1 MPHAARL
8 LLAVTA
14 LVCFGAI
21 LPASAET
28 VALRHIRIF
37 DSGDGGEEDATL
49 VIEEGR
55 IAAVGPATRTSIP
68 DNVRILDLTGR
79 TVVPGLITDHSH
91 VGWTDGITGGR
102 KNFTRENVA
111 RQLEQ
116 YQRFGV
122 TTVMS
127 LGMNAP
133 LAEQLA
139 EESRTGQ
146 LPGAELLSADR
157 GLGMPGGVPQIELGT
172 DQIDRPATAGEAR
185 AAVQGIAGRH
195 ARLVKIWVD
204 DNRRTAPGKMPPE
217 IYRAIIDEAHQHHLR
232 VAAHVYYLE
241 DAKALVAAG
250 IDILAHGVRD
260 QPVDDELI
268 TAMKAHKT
276 WYVATLGLNES
287 FFVYAQRPKWME
299 SDFFR
304 SALQPALAAQ
314 FDDAAW
320 RSKTLGDGR
329 KVELERDAV
338 RINQRNVKRL
348 YDAGVR
354 IGFGTDSGATP
365 LRIPGFAEHRELE
378 LLVEAGLTPRQ
389 AITIATRSAAELLEL
404 TDRGRI
410 AKGLRADFVVVKEN
424 PSRDLS
430 ALREIE
436 AVCCRGTAF
445 DAAPKAEG
453 QPR

>member
-1 MPHAARL
+1 MPIPLRL
-8 LLAVTA
+8 LTAVLLSLFA
-14 LVCFGAI
+14 AVA
-21 LPASAET
+21 PASAET
-28 VALRHIRIF
+28 IALQHVRIF
-37 DSGDGGEEDATL
+37 DGGEGALEDATL
-49 VIEEGR
+49 LIEEGR
-55 IAAVGPATRTSIP
+55 IAAVGPAASTPVP
-68 DNVRILDLTGR
+68 DNARVIDLTGR
-79 TVVPGLITDHSH
+79 TVVPGLISDHSH
-91 VGWTDGITGGR
+91 VGWTDGVTVGR

-116 YQRFGV
+116 YRWFGV

-139 EESRTGQ
+139 EESLAGK
-146 LPGAELLSADR
+146 LPGAQLLSADR
-157 GLGMPGGVPQIELGT
+157 GLGMPGGVPQVDLGT
-172 DQIDRPATAGEAR
+172 DQIERPATAEAAR
-185 AAVQGIAGRH
+185 AAVRGIAGRH

-217 IYRAIIDEAHQHHLR
+217 VYRAIAEEAHHHGLR

-250 IDILAHGVRD
+250 IGILAHGVRD

-268 TAMKAHKT
+268 AAMKARKT

-287 FFVYAQRPKWME
+287 FYVYAERPKWMATE
-299 SDFFR
+299 FFR
-304 SALQPALAAQ
+304 SALQPSLAAQ

-320 RSKTLGDGR
+320 RAKTLADGR

-338 RINQRNVKRL
+338 RINQRNLKRL
-348 YDAGVR
+348 HDAGVR

-378 LLVEAGLTPRQ
+378 LMVEAGLTPRE
-389 AITIATRSAAELLEL
+389 AITIATHSAAELLEL
-404 TDRGRI
+404 ADRGRI
-410 AKGLRADFVVVKEN
+410 AKGLRADFLVVKGD
-424 PSRDLS
+424 PSRDLL

-436 AVCCRGTAF
+436 SVWCRGRL
-445 DAAPKAEG
+445 
-453 QPR
+453 Q

>member
-1 MPHAARL
+1 MPLAARL
-8 LLAVTA
+8 VFAATA
-14 LVCFGAI
+14 LFCLGAP

-28 VALRHIRIF
+28 ITLRHVRIF
-37 DSGDGGEEDATL
+37 DSGDGAQEDAAL

-55 IAAVGPATRTSIP
+55 IAAIGPSTRTPIP
-68 DNVRILDLTGR
+68 ANAEVIDLTGR

-91 VGWTDGITGGR
+91 VGWTDGVTGGR

-133 LAEQLA
+133 LAEHLA

-146 LPGAELLSADR
+146 LPGAQLLNADR
-157 GLGMPGGVPQIELGT
+157 GLGMPGGVPQIDLGA
-172 DQIDRPATAGEAR
+172 DQIERPATAEEAR
-185 AAVQGIAGRH
+185 SAVRGIAGRH
-195 ARLVKIWVD
+195 ARMVKIWVD
-204 DNRRTAPGKMPPE
+204 DNRRSAPGKMPPE
-217 IYRAIIDEAHQHHLR
+217 VYRAIIDEAHQHHLR

-250 IDILAHGVRD
+250 VDILAHGVRD

-268 TAMKAHKT
+268 TAMKAGKT
-276 WYVATLGLNES
+276 WYIATLGLNES
-287 FFVYAQRPKWME
+287 FFIYAERPKWME

-304 SALQPALAAQ
+304 SSLQPTLAAQ
-314 FDDAAW
+314 FDDSAW

-389 AITIATRSAAELLEL
+389 AITIATQNAAELLEL

-410 AKGLRADFVVVKEN
+410 AKGQRADFIVVKGD
-424 PSRDLS
+424 PARDLS
-430 ALREIE
+430 ALRQIE
-436 AVCCRGTAF
+436 SVYQKGVPG
-445 DAAPKAEG
+445 AAR
-453 QPR
+453 QND